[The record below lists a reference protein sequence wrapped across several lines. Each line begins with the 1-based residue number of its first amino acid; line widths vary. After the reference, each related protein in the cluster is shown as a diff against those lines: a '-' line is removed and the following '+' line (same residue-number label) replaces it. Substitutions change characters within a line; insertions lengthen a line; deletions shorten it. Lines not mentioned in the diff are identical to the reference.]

1 MKSQGEYD
9 RIGSE
14 AQRTGNQAPTGN
26 QSEDADVH
34 RVAHESVKA
43 HDHQFLGGIP
53 RRQRALA
60 GNIKVADAPEQDA
73 DAKEQYRP
81 TKPSSSHPLLVAFHQ
96 QPWKQYAES
105 ARKDQES
112 K

>member
-9 RIGSE
+9 RVDSE
-14 AQRTGNQAPTGN
+14 AQRTGNQTPTGN

-43 HDHQFLGGIP
+43 HDHEFLRGIP
-53 RRQRALA
+53 RCQRALA
-60 GNIKVADAPEQDA
+60 GDIKVADAPEQDA
-73 DAKEQYRP
+73 DSNEQYRP
-81 TKPSSSHPLLVAFHQ
+81 TKPGSTHPPLVAVHQ

-105 ARKDQES
+105 
-112 K
+112 